1 MHLLY
6 QLLKLA
12 FSVTA
17 NGKTHKMSLPIS
29 DASSHQSKGGKANA
43 AVDATEMSSKSRRI
57 KCFESHF
64 VKWFFTFS
72 NHNLIL
78 LFSTVSG
85 SKATKLFKPAGE
97 FFNLS
102 FCLDCLQSMLT
113 HQHLPK

>member
-72 NHNLIL
+72 TQLNLAIL
-78 LFSTVSG
+78 DSVWIQG
-85 SKATKLFKPAGE
+85 DKAIQA
-97 FFNLS
+97 S
-102 FCLDCLQSMLT
+102 R
-113 HQHLPK
+113 